1 MLRHFHAITIRDQLF
16 SMITPGSTIGIL
28 GGGQLGRMLILAG
41 RSLGY
46 RFHIFEP
53 SGPCTA
59 GMVADH
65 EVNAPYSDEAA
76 LRAFA
81 EGVDI
86 ITLEFENIPA
96 EVLDMLSA
104 IKPVLPG
111 REALHICQ
119 HRQRE
124 KDFLKENGL
133 PCVPFEYADSA
144 DSLKTAIAAIGFPCV
159 IKTAAFGYDGKG
171 QIKLNNA
178 EEAADTD
185 YLWNF
190 LECPPRVV
198 VEKWIHHIG
207 EFSVVCARKADGSK
221 STFPMSENVHVHHI
235 LHASIVPAR
244 ITPATRDAGEA
255 LAREIADK
263 LDVVGLI
270 AVELFLHEDGHLIIN
285 EMAPRPHNSGH
296 YTIDG
301 CITSQFEQHIR
312 AVTDLPFGSTELHRA
327 TVMINLL
334 GDVWKG
340 SEPDWSGLLSDPHV
354 KLHLYDKGEARPG
367 RKMGHFCVVGDDIEQ
382 TLASAEAHFK
392 RLNGK

>member
-1 MLRHFHAITIRDQLF
+1 
-16 SMITPGSTIGIL
+16 MITPGSTIGIL

-41 RSLGY
+41 RALGY
-46 RFHIFEP
+46 RFHVFEP
-53 SGPCTA
+53 SGPCPA
-59 GMVADH
+59 GHVADK

-81 EGVDI
+81 EGVDV

-96 EVLDMLSA
+96 DVLDMLSA

-111 REALHICQ
+111 RQVLHICQ

-124 KDFLKENGL
+124 KDFLKESDL

-144 DSLKTAIAAIGFPCV
+144 ESLKTAIDAIGFPCV

-178 EEAADTD
+178 GEAEDTE

-190 LECPPRVV
+190 LERPPRVV

-207 EFSVVCARKADGSK
+207 EFSVICARKADGTK

-244 ITPATRDAGEA
+244 ITDATRAAGEA
-255 LAREIADK
+255 LACEIADK

-296 YTIDG
+296 YSIDG

-312 AVTDLPFGSTELHRA
+312 AVTDLPFGSTELHSA

-334 GDVWKG
+334 GDVWNDG
-340 SEPDWSGLLSDPHV
+340 EPDWNGLLSDPHV
-354 KLHLYDKGEARPG
+354 KLHLYDKGEPRPG
-367 RKMGHFCVVGDDIEQ
+367 RKMGHFTVVGDEIET
-382 TLASAEAHFK
+382 TLAHAEEHFK
-392 RLNGK
+392 QLSGS

>member
-1 MLRHFHAITIRDQLF
+1 
-16 SMITPGSTIGIL
+16 MIAPGATIGVL

-41 RSLGY
+41 RNLGY
-46 RFHIFEP
+46 RFHVFDP
-53 SGPCTA
+53 KGPCAA
-59 GMVADH
+59 GMVADR
-65 EVNAPYSDEAA
+65 EVNADYSDESA
-76 LRAFA
+76 LRDFA
-81 EGVDI
+81 AGVDI

-96 EVLDMLSA
+96 EVIEMLA
-104 IKPVLPG
+104 EIKPVMPG

-124 KDFLKENGL
+124 KDFLKANGL

-144 DSLKTAIAAIGFPCV
+144 ESLKSAVEAIGFPCV

-171 QIKLNNA
+171 QIKLNA
-178 EEAADTD
+178 PEEADDTE
-185 YLWNF
+185 YLWDF
-190 LECPPRVV
+190 LENPPRVV

-207 EFSVVCARKADGSK
+207 EFSVVCARKADGTK
-221 STFPMSENVHVHHI
+221 STFPMAENVHVHHI

-244 ITPATRDAGEA
+244 VTEATQAAGAE
-255 LAREIADK
+255 LACRIADL

-270 AVELFLHEDGHLIIN
+270 AVELFLEEDGSLIIN

-296 YTIDG
+296 YTMDG

-312 AVTDLPFGSTELHRA
+312 AVTDLPFGSTELHGP

-334 GDVWKG
+334 GDVWADG
-340 SEPDWSGLLSDPHV
+340 EPDWAGLLADPKV

-367 RKMGHFCVVGDDIEQ
+367 RKMGHFTVLGDEIDAA
-382 TLASAEAHFK
+382 LASAEAHFAALEK
-392 RLNGK
+392 

>member
-1 MLRHFHAITIRDQLF
+1 
-16 SMITPGSTIGIL
+16 MITPGSTIGIL

-46 RFHIFEP
+46 RFHVFEP
-53 SGPCTA
+53 SGPCAA
-59 GMVADH
+59 GMVADL
-65 EVNAPYSDEAA
+65 EVNATYEDEAA
-76 LRAFA
+76 LKQFA

-96 EVLDMLSA
+96 EVIEMLAA
-104 IKPVLPG
+104 IKPVMPG

-124 KDFLKENGL
+124 KDFLKANGL

-144 DSLKTAIAAIGFPCV
+144 ASLKTAVEAIGFPCV

-171 QIKLNNA
+171 QIKLNA
-178 EEAADTD
+178 PEEAADCD

-190 LECPPRVV
+190 LDNPPRVV

-207 EFSVVCARKADGSK
+207 EFSVICARKADGTK
-221 STFPMSENVHVHHI
+221 STFPMAENIHVHHI

-244 ITPATRDAGEA
+244 VTEATQAAGAE
-255 LAREIADK
+255 LACRIAD
-263 LDVVGLI
+263 LLEVVGLI
-270 AVELFLHEDGHLIIN
+270 AVELFLDEDGSLIIN

-296 YTIDG
+296 YTMDG
-301 CITSQFEQHIR
+301 CVTSQFEQHIR
-312 AVTDLPFGSTELHRA
+312 AVTDLPFGSTELHQP

-334 GDVWKG
+334 GDAWAEG
-340 SEPDWSGLLSDPHV
+340 QPDWAGLLSDPRV

-367 RKMGHFCVVGDDIEQ
+367 RKMGHFTVLGDAIDA
-382 TLASAEAHFK
+382 TLEAAEMHFK
-392 RLNGK
+392 KL

>member
-1 MLRHFHAITIRDQLF
+1 
-16 SMITPGSTIGIL
+16 MITPGSTIGIL

-46 RFHIFEP
+46 HFHVFEP
-53 SGPCTA
+53 KGPCAA
-59 GMVADH
+59 GMVADL
-65 EVNAPYSDEAA
+65 EVNAPYDDEAA
-76 LRAFA
+76 LKRFA

-96 EVLDMLSA
+96 EVIEMLAA
-104 IKPVLPG
+104 IKPVMPG

-124 KDFLKENGL
+124 KDFLKANGL

-144 DSLKTAIAAIGFPCV
+144 ESLKTAVETIGFPCV

-171 QIKLNNA
+171 QIKLNVP
-178 EEAADTD
+178 EEAADCEH
-185 YLWNF
+185 LWDF
-190 LECPPRVV
+190 LENPPRVV

-207 EFSVVCARKADGSK
+207 EFSVICARKADGST
-221 STFPMSENVHVHHI
+221 STFPMAENIHVHHI

-244 ITPATRDAGEA
+244 VTEATQAAGAE
-255 LAREIADK
+255 LACKIADL

-270 AVELFLHEDGHLIIN
+270 AVELFLEEDGRLIIN

-296 YTIDG
+296 YTMDG
-301 CITSQFEQHIR
+301 CVTSQFEQHIR
-312 AVTDLPFGSTELHRA
+312 AVTDLPFGSTELHQP

-334 GDVWKG
+334 GDAWAEG
-340 SEPDWSGLLSDPHV
+340 EPDWAALLSDPRV

-367 RKMGHFCVVGDDIEQ
+367 RKMGHFTVLGEAIDA
-382 TLASAEAHFK
+382 TLEAAERYFK
-392 RLNGK
+392 KL

>member
-1 MLRHFHAITIRDQLF
+1 
-16 SMITPGSTIGIL
+16 MITPGSTIGIL
-28 GGGQLGRMLILAG
+28 GGGQLGRMLMLSG
-41 RSLGY
+41 RALGY
-46 RFHIFEP
+46 RFHVFEP
-53 SGPCTA
+53 KGPCAA
-59 GMVADH
+59 GMVADL
-65 EVNAPYSDEAA
+65 EINAPYDDEAA
-76 LRAFA
+76 LRRFA

-96 EVLDMLSA
+96 DVIEMLTA
-104 IKPVLPG
+104 IKPVMPG

-124 KDFLKENGL
+124 KDFLKANGL

-144 DSLKTAIAAIGFPCV
+144 ESLKTAVETIGFPCV

-171 QIKLNNA
+171 QIKLNAA
-178 EEAADTD
+178 EEAADCD
-185 YLWNF
+185 YLWNY
-190 LECPPRVV
+190 LENPPRVV
-198 VEKWIHHIG
+198 VEKWIHHVG

-221 STFPMSENVHVHHI
+221 STFPMAENIHVHHI

-244 ITPATRDAGEA
+244 VTEATQAAGAE
-255 LAREIADK
+255 LACKIADL

-270 AVELFLHEDGHLIIN
+270 AVELFLEEDGRLIIN

-301 CITSQFEQHIR
+301 CVTSQFEQHIR
-312 AVTDLPFGSTELHRA
+312 AVTDLPLGSTELLKP

-334 GDVWKG
+334 GDVWKDG
-340 SEPDWSGLLSDPHV
+340 EPDWAGLLSDPRV

-367 RKMGHFCVVGDDIEQ
+367 RKMGHFTVLGDDIDT
-382 TLASAEAHFK
+382 TLDAAERYFAK
-392 RLNGK
+392 LSGQ